1 MRNARN
7 ATFMWCAVLALA
19 CSAPTDA
26 AEPARTGAGRA
37 VQAACWPASVTGG
50 LPGEN
55 RPVKGVLG
63 SHQSPPT
70 TTSPASSPVAA
81 HLRGA
86 IRRVKLPPGKK
97 LVALTLDLCESGGE
111 VSGYDAAII
120 DYLRFS
126 NTKATLFA
134 GGKWMISHPGRTQQ
148 LMVDPLFEM
157 ANHGWAHRNA
167 RALTGSALL
176 DEIMAPQRAYE
187 GLRADFSQAKC
198 VAATNPGLAGVPQ
211 RIGLFR
217 FPFGACHPP
226 SLAAVNDQGLL
237 AIQWDVS
244 TGDPSPTTSAQ
255 QIARSMISQT
265 KPGSIIIAHAN
276 GRGYHTAEGLP
287 LAIPKLRAMG
297 YEFVTVSEL
306 LAAGEPVIVDTCYDS
321 RPGDTDKYDFL
332 FGPKRPL
339 VINAGAAQPTS
350 AATGIVATKSTNRP
364 PSRTDAS
371 PFANG
376 STNADANTNSLGRT
390 GLPR

>member
-1 MRNARN
+1 MRK
-7 ATFMWCAVLALA
+7 ATVTLGSVLLALA
-19 CSAPTDA
+19 FSAPTNA
-26 AEPARTGAGRA
+26 AEPLRTAAG
-37 VQAACWPASVTGG
+37 QALQGACWPTSVTGG
-50 LPGEN
+50 LPGEQQ
-55 RPVKGVLG
+55 PVKGVPG
-63 SHQSPPT
+63 SHQLPPT
-70 TTSPASSPVAA
+70 TATLASSPVPANR
-81 HLRGA
+81 RGA
-86 IRRVKLPPGKK
+86 VRRVKLPPGKK
-97 LVALTLDLCESGGE
+97 LIALTLDLCESGGE

-120 DYLRFS
+120 DYLRAS

-134 GGKWMISHPGRTQQ
+134 GGKWMTSHPGRTQQ

-176 DEIMAPQRAYE
+176 DEIMGPQRAYE
-187 GLRADFSQAKC
+187 SLRAELSQAKC
-198 VAATNPGLAGVPQ
+198 VAGTSPGLPGVPQ

-217 FPFGACHPP
+217 FPFGACHAP

-244 TGDPSPTTSAQ
+244 TGDPSPATSAA
-255 QIARSMISQT
+255 QIAQAMISQT

-276 GRGYHTAEGLP
+276 GRGYHTAAGLP

-332 FGPKRPL
+332 FGPQPPAVVPATSKRPKE
-339 VINAGAAQPTS
+339 TS
-350 AATGIVATKSTNRP
+350 DASRP
-364 PSRTDAS
+364 S
-371 PFANG
+371 PFATGG
-376 STNADANTNSLGRT
+376 SGV
-390 GLPR
+390 PR

>member
-1 MRNARN
+1 MRK
-7 ATFMWCAVLALA
+7 AVLTQLCALLSVGA
-19 CSAPTDA
+19 TATGNA
-26 AEPARTGAGRA
+26 AEPARLEPARLAAGRA
-37 VQAACWPASVTGG
+37 LQTACWPSSVIGG
-50 LPGEN
+50 LPGEE
-55 RPVKGVLG
+55 RPVKGVPG

-70 TTSPASSPVAA
+70 ATDQTSSPVAA
-81 HLRGA
+81 NLRGA

-97 LVALTLDLCESGGE
+97 LVALTMDLCESSGE

-120 DYLRFS
+120 DYLRAS

-134 GGKWMISHPGRTQQ
+134 GGKWMTSHPGRTQQ

-176 DEIMAPQRAYE
+176 DEIMGPQRAYAT
-187 GLRADFSQAKC
+187 LRTELSGAKC
-198 VAATNPGLAGVPQ
+198 VASTNPGLPGVPAN
-211 RIGLFR
+211 IGLFR
-217 FPFGACHPP
+217 FPFGACHAP

-244 TGDPSPTTSAQ
+244 TGDPSPATSAQ
-255 QIARSMISQT
+255 QIAQAMISQT

-276 GRGYHTAEGLP
+276 GRGYHTAAGLP

-332 FGPKRPL
+332 LAPKQPNTAQR
-339 VINAGAAQPTS
+339 GATA
-350 AATGIVATKSTNRP
+350 KSTR
-364 PSRTDAS
+364 R
-371 PFANG
+371 
-376 STNADANTNSLGRT
+376 
-390 GLPR
+390 LPE